1 MCSMFAHFHTKK
13 QIWHRIVSCIAELD
27 CLCSLAIF
35 ASTCQ
40 GGVCKPKFLAS
51 EGSPVLEL
59 KQMRHPGV
67 TLTFRPGEPAAY
79 QTDEGLKSAAA

>member
-1 MCSMFAHFHTKK
+1 MFAHFHTKK

-67 TLTFRPGEPAAY
+67 TLTFRPGEPVAY
-79 QTDEGLKSAAA
+79 QTDEGLKFAAA